1 VKRFFKILIMSI
13 VSLVAILVVFAY
25 LRYGGGNSYPNISTE
40 PVMKESDLEVYFSYP
55 EPIGNVAASR
65 DTSYS
70 TRVFMT
76 IHPESRPENY
86 KVLEITGGQAKP
98 YPDEA
103 SQKTLFATVLGL
115 YVDNQNRLWAID
127 HANHGTGE
135 VTLLA
140 FDLKTNQVAHKYV
153 FPKEVAETGSFFND
167 LTVSPDG
174 RYVLVAD
181 VSFWAKSPSLVIYD
195 VQKGVSRSLL
205 DGHASVSNQGYV
217 PVTPS
222 KKMRFFG
229 GLADL
234 MPGIDG
240 LDVDWEGKYVYWAAM
255 SHAEL
260 YRLPLEVVANFEL
273 SKEEIEKK
281 VEMVSK
287 KPLSDGIRIDKDGT
301 ILITDVENQGIYAVT
316 PEGTGYTLLKD
327 KRVRWADGLS
337 LGSDGYWYL
346 ADSDIPDQM
355 LQSKEH
361 IAENKPYYVFRFKR
375 R

>member
-1 VKRFFKILIMSI
+1 MKRFFKILIISI
-13 VSLVAILVVFAY
+13 VSLLLILVVFAY
-25 LRYGGGNSYPNISTE
+25 LRYGGGTAYPNISTE
-40 PVMKESDLEVYFSYP
+40 PVMQESDLEAYFSYP
-55 EPIGNVAASR
+55 EPVGNVAASR
-65 DTSYS
+65 NTSYA

-76 IHPESRPENY
+76 VHPESRPENY

-103 SQKTLFATVLGL
+103 SQKSLFASVLGL

-127 HANHGTGE
+127 HAEHGTGN
-135 VTLLA
+135 VTLFA
-140 FDLKTNQVAHKYV
+140 FDLETNQLAHKYI
-153 FPKEVAETGSFFND
+153 FSKEVAETGSFFND

-174 RYVLVAD
+174 KYVLIAD

-195 VQKGVSRSLL
+195 VEKGVSRSLL
-205 DGHASVSNQGYV
+205 DGHASVTSQGYV
-217 PVTPS
+217 PVTPY

-240 LDVDWEGKYVYWAAM
+240 LDVDWGGKYVYWAAM
-255 SHAEL
+255 SHAEM
-260 YRLPLEVVANFEL
+260 YRLPLEVAANFEL
-273 SKEEIEKK
+273 SDEEIEKK
-281 VEMVSK
+281 VELVSK

-301 ILITDVENQGIYAVT
+301 VLITDVENQGIYAVT
-316 PEGTGYTLLKD
+316 PKGKGYTLIKD

-375 R
+375 K